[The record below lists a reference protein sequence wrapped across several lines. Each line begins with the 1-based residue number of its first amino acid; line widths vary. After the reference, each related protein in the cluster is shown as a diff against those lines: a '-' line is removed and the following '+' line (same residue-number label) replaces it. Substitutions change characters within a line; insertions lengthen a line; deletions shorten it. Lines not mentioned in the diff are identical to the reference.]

1 MSCAGTRSSA
11 ANMPGLV
18 GIGRVQAV
26 PGHQKVQV
34 GLESIRFPDFPH
46 PIRAPALP
54 SVLRVAL
61 ASTDGKA
68 GAPMKT
74 DIVPSSQENKK
85 SGHGSTKTAVCHRQP
100 RCARCPLP
108 SDP

>member
-54 SVLRVAL
+54 SVLRGAL
-61 ASTDGKA
+61 TSTDGKA
-68 GAPMKT
+68 GARMKT
-74 DIVPSSQENKK
+74 GEVSSPWKAGK
-85 SGHGSTKTAVCHRQP
+85 RAIGA
-100 RCARCPLP
+100 
-108 SDP
+108 